1 MSTTQSVRPGW
12 PFWAVSLASLLW
24 NGFGAFDFSMTMI
37 RDADYL
43 AQFPPEMMPV
53 IDAFPAWTIL
63 AWACGVW
70 GALAGSLLLLARS
83 RLAML
88 AFALSLTGLAVSTGY
103 QMSIDMPASLTTPAM
118 RAMTAAIWAGALFLL
133 WFARGQRRAGVLR

>member
-1 MSTTQSVRPGW
+1 MTTTATRPGW
-12 PFWAVSLASLLW
+12 PFWAVALASLPW

-37 RDADYL
+37 RDPGYL

-53 IDAFPAWTIL
+53 IDAFPAWAIA

-83 RLAML
+83 RFAVL
-88 AFALSLTGLAVSTGY
+88 AFGLSLAGLAASTGY

-118 RAMTAAIWAGALFLL
+118 RAMTAAIWAGALFFL
-133 WFARGQRRAGVLR
+133 WYAWRQRRAGVLR